1 MAANQYIP
9 VTVHQAEVRVCIVGA
24 SRYYYCL
31 LWDIWLGTLI

>member
-9 VTVHQAEVRVCIVGA
+9 VTVHQAEVCVCVARA

-31 LWDIWLGTLI
+31 LWYVWLGTYI